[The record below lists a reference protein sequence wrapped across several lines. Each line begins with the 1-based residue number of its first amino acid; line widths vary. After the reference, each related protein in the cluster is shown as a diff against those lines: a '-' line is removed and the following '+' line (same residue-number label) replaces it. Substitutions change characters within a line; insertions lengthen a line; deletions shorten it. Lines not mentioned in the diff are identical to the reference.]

1 MKYIVYQTTNLVNNK
16 IYIGVHKTEN
26 PDIFDGYIGNGIV
39 ISSPSSYMKPTTPFQ
54 YAVKKYG
61 TSNFKRTIL
70 KIYDTVAEAFSL
82 EATIVDYDF
91 IRRKDTYNVALGGG
105 GGNQAFIKINQ
116 FNINGNLIKEWN
128 SIAEAS
134 EFLGVYHTAIC
145 RAYKE
150 KGSCKNFFWSIEK
163 SINVSEYTHLEGTI
177 CYKYDSTSGK
187 CIDIYNSIPEAA
199 KNNNTLESSIQ
210 RAIKGGYKVGGFYYS
225 SKLLEEYKGK
235 PKVSLKNKI
244 LYVYSLKGD
253 FITELK
259 NSKEI
264 CTFFSVNTANGVT
277 TAIRAER
284 PYKGYQ
290 LSLEK
295 TEKLKEII
303 DKKNIRKRVGRY
315 SLGGDLLEEF
325 DSIEQAKLA
334 WGSGAQRC
342 AQGRQQQCK
351 GYLFKIIS

>member
-26 PDIFDGYIGNGIV
+26 PEVFDGYIGNGVI

-61 TSNFKRTIL
+61 TSNFKRTII
-70 KIYDTVAEAFSL
+70 KIYNTITEAFSL
-82 EATIVDYDF
+82 EASIVDYDF
-91 IRRKDTYNVALGGG
+91 IKRKDTYNVALGGG
-105 GGNQAFIKINQ
+105 EGSQAFIKINQ

-128 SIAEAS
+128 SIIEAS
-134 EFLGVYHTAIC
+134 EFLGVCHTAIC

-150 KGSCKNFFWSIEK
+150 KGSCKNFFWSTEK
-163 SINVSEYTHLEGTI
+163 TINVSEYTHLEGTV
-177 CYKYDSTSGK
+177 CYKYDSISGK
-187 CIDIYNSIPEAA
+187 CVDIYNSIPEAA
-199 KNNNTLESSIQ
+199 KSNNVLESSIQ
-210 RAIKGGYKVGGFYYS
+210 RAIKGGYKVGDFYYS
-225 SKLLEEYKGK
+225 SKLLEEYNGK
-235 PKVSLKNKI
+235 PKISLKNKI
-244 LYVYSLKGD
+244 LYIYSLKGD
-253 FITELK
+253 FIIELK

-264 CTFFSVNTANGVT
+264 CAFFSVNTTNGVT
-277 TAIRAER
+277 TAIRTER

-290 LSLEK
+290 LSLK
-295 TEKLKEII
+295 KVEKLKEII

-315 SLGGDLLEEF
+315 SLGGDLIEEF

-342 AQGRQQQCK
+342 VQGRQQQCK

>member
-26 PDIFDGYIGNGIV
+26 PEVFDGYIGNGVI

-61 TSNFKRTIL
+61 TSNFKRTII
-70 KIYDTVAEAFSL
+70 KIYDTITEAFSL
-82 EATIVDYDF
+82 EASIVDYDF

-116 FNINGNLIKEWN
+116 FTVNGTLIKEWN
-128 SIAEAS
+128 SIIEAS
-134 EFLGVYHTAIC
+134 EFLGVCHNAIC

-163 SINVSEYTHLEGTI
+163 SINISEYTHLKGTI

-187 CIDIYNSIPEAA
+187 CVDIYNSVPEAA
-199 KNNNTLESSIQ
+199 KSNNTLESSIQ
-210 RAIKGGYKVGGFYYS
+210 RAIKGGYKVGDFYYS

-244 LYVYSLKGD
+244 LYIYTLKGD

-264 CTFFSVNTANGVT
+264 CAFFSVNTTNGVT

-295 TEKLKEII
+295 IKKLKEVI
-303 DKKNIRKRVGRY
+303 DKKNTKKRVGRY
-315 SLGGDLLEEF
+315 SLGGDLIEEF
-325 DSIEQAKLA
+325 DSIEQAKLT

-342 AQGRQQQCK
+342 VQGRQQQCK